1 MMLFFHPDIPD
12 QGLFT
17 LDAAESKHLLRVL
30 RKRAGDQISV
40 TNGKGHIFSC
50 ALADEN
56 IPGCSLRILARSDG
70 ADAKDY
76 GLHIA
81 VSMLKNPARFEWFL
95 EKATEIGVKTITPLI
110 CQRTEKQHFKP
121 ERFQNMLISAM
132 KQSGRS
138 RLPVLHPP
146 VGLAALLK
154 AHTPS
159 IQAYIGWCGDTPK
172 PLLKSLIRPA
182 EDALILI
189 GPEGDFTDQEVDLA
203 IASGALA
210 VSLGDSRLRTETAA
224 IASCFTFN
232 LINQ

>member
-1 MMLFFHPDIPD
+1 MLFFHPDIPD
-12 QGLFT
+12 HGLFA

-30 RKRAGDQISV
+30 RKRVGDQIFV
-40 TNGKGHIFSC
+40 TNGKGYIFSC
-50 ALADEN
+50 TLADEHL
-56 IPGCSLRILARSDG
+56 PGCSLRIIARNEG
-70 ADAKDY
+70 ADAKEY

-95 EKATEIGVKTITPLI
+95 EKATEIGVQTITPLI

-138 RLPVLHPP
+138 RLPVLHAPTS
-146 VGLAALLK
+146 LAALLRE
-154 AHTPS
+154 HTPS
-159 IQAYIGWCGDTPK
+159 VQAYIGWCDDAPK
-172 PLLKSLIRPA
+172 PLLKSLIHPA
-182 EDALILI
+182 RNALILI
-189 GPEGDFTDQEVDLA
+189 GPEGDFTEQEVNLA
-203 IASGALA
+203 IASGAQA

-224 IASCFTFN
+224 IAACFTFN